1 MSEPT
6 DPPPVNPEE
15 TPAWRSY
22 LVPGTNVLRNLGELT
37 DPAAVA
43 IFERIVSTQAEADL
57 RQDLDRPKTFDL
69 AHLNG
74 LHERLFADVYP
85 FAGQLRI
92 VDTAKPGQTG
102 EPFLHHRWIE
112 TYTAAVAEQLHAENN
127 LSTLTNPGQWA
138 DRAAYY
144 QAALLH
150 AHPYREGNGRSSRL
164 FVEDLA
170 AEAGHTL
177 DWTRSSSDRN
187 NLVAVAA
194 GHGDYEPMRA
204 VLTAVAGG
212 TVGVDRD
219 VEALDDLDKLL
230 HGQAWA
236 RTGMVFGTDQ
246 ERTTLVPQLE
256 ELGTRIDAVRAHL
269 ALQPDHLSTTEQP
282 AEHRWRGLVSSVL
295 PALVEADNWPTFAAE
310 LDQGAAAGVDVARE
324 LPRLAI
330 RDPEAPTTRPD
341 PAAPSTATPRATDT
355 PTPPPPGELAAAAGY
370 YRPPSSGP
378 RI

>member
-1 MSEPT
+1 MSEPS
-6 DPPPVNPEE
+6 DPPPVNPRE

-22 LVPGTNVLRNLGELT
+22 LVPGTTVLKNLGELT

-43 IFERIVSTQAEADL
+43 IFERIVSAQAEAAL
-57 RQDLDRPKTFDL
+57 REALDRPKTFDL
-69 AHLNG
+69 AHLNS

-112 TYTAAVAEQLHAENN
+112 SYTAAVAEQLQAESN
-127 LSTLTNPGQWA
+127 LSHLRDPGQWA
-138 DRAAYY
+138 DRAAYF

-164 FVEDLA
+164 SVEDLA

-194 GHGDYEPMRA
+194 GHDDYEPMRA
-204 VLTAVAGG
+204 VVTVLAGG
-212 TVGVDRD
+212 TVGIDRD
-219 VEALDDLDKLL
+219 VQTLDDLDKLP

-236 RTGMVFGTDQ
+236 RTGMVFVTEQ
-246 ERTTLVPQLE
+246 EKLTLVPQLQ
-256 ELGTRIDAVRAHL
+256 ELSDRDRRRAHPPRPATDRL
-269 ALQPDHLSTTEQP
+269 TSTEQP
-282 AEHRWRGLVSSVL
+282 AADRWRGLVSSVL
-295 PALVEADNWPTFAAE
+295 PALVEADNWPSFAAE
-310 LDQGAAAGVDVARE
+310 LDQGAAAGLDVARE
-324 LPRLAI
+324 LPRLAV
-330 RDPEAPTTRPD
+330 RD
-341 PAAPSTATPRATDT
+341 S
-355 PTPPPPGELAAAAGY
+355 
-370 YRPPSSGP
+370 
-378 RI
+378 